1 MRKLILVL
9 LAATF
14 TLFVALGV
22 NTVRQGKQK
31 IQLNELELK
40 SKETQLIE
48 LNTKYDEV
56 IQLKTNTEKEKEEQL
71 KKIQELEQE
80 RKRLEGEL
88 QAKLQR
94 QEAEKQ
100 RVATAAR
107 KATGTAVA
115 SAATPSSGSAA
126 RAFIFQKE
134 SGNRLDAVNSIGCY
148 GLGQDCNGS
157 LASVCPNWRTDRPC
171 QESFWESYMLRR
183 YGSWERAVAHWQARV
198 PINGRDVGHWW

>member
-1 MRKLILVL
+1 M
-9 LAATF
+9 
-14 TLFVALGV
+14 FVALGV
-22 NTVRQGKQK
+22 NTVRQGKQ
-31 IQLNELELK
+31 QLQFNELELK

-48 LNTKYDEV
+48 LNTRYDEV

-100 RVATAAR
+100 RVATAA
-107 KATGTAVA
+107 KAATGTAIA
-115 SAATPSSGSAA
+115 SAATPSNGSAA

-134 SGNRLDAVNSIGCY
+134 SGNRLDAVNQIGCY
-148 GLGQDCNGS
+148 GLGQDCNNS